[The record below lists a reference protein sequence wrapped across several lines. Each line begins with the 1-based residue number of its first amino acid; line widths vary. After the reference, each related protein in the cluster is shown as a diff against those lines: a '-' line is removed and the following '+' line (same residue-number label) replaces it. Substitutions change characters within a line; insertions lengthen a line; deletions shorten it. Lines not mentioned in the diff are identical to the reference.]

1 MIAAV
6 PPFLQNVSRET
17 ICLFLLAGNG
27 RAGSDWLRSGKDFVR
42 IRGSF
47 HQPLPFSDCIS
58 GILVPFVALYGFI
71 LSSEQRFVKAS
82 GAMLECHGK
91 QVFCMKKMMAA
102 VLSALLLISGCG
114 SKEPSTSTII
124 TSVDTT
130 SDNDKILN
138 MIQECISVYNGTNGN
153 TVADKE
159 KELNTVIAPLP
170 VEISVLPDV
179 SSLNDLT
186 ELKDEESTTN
196 AVYIG
201 SQTVNDKYSV
211 VYKIYKPSSEFWING
226 QITFRANLDKVTSND
241 VQFAEYRAALD
252 SLLSRRT
259 DIQQW
264 LVRLNVTVDETAS
277 PMEGYFLV
285 TAMGDNHPQSIADV
299 KAIAESVFTTDYL
312 QYAYYPSAF
321 EKDGSTFKEADGKLY
336 CALSQAASVSAPVDY
351 DTSLILAAADDNGT
365 IHIDLLS
372 QVAGQ
377 TDPDVLRIDMER
389 TDAGYRF
396 PSAY

>member
-1 MIAAV
+1 
-6 PPFLQNVSRET
+6 
-17 ICLFLLAGNG
+17 
-27 RAGSDWLRSGKDFVR
+27 
-42 IRGSF
+42 
-47 HQPLPFSDCIS
+47 
-58 GILVPFVALYGFI
+58 
-71 LSSEQRFVKAS
+71 
-82 GAMLECHGK
+82 
-91 QVFCMKKMMAA
+91 MKKMMAA

-226 QITFRANLDKVTSND
+226 EITFRADLDKVTSND

-252 SLLSRRT
+252 SLLARRT
-259 DIQQW
+259 EVLQW
-264 LVRLNVTVDETAS
+264 LVGLNVTVDETAS

-312 QYAYYPSAF
+312 EYAYYPSAF
-321 EKDGSTFKEADGKLY
+321 EKDGATFKEADGKLY

-377 TDPDVLRIDMER
+377 TDPDVMRIDMER